1 MIKKKHA
8 FRQNSTVIGYAFL
21 APFLILFFVFV
32 VIPVIIAIGMSLTSY
47 DMVNPPTFVGLNNFK
62 RLLIKDD
69 VFMLSVKNSFIFAL
83 FIGPI
88 GYIVSFLMA
97 WVLGNLKARSLFSMS
112 FYIPSIVST
121 VAITTVWLFI
131 FSNDRMGLVNNM
143 LMTVGLID
151 EPILWT
157 QNGQYIF
164 IAVIIISVWMS
175 MGNGFLVFL
184 AGLQGLPTE
193 VYESAR
199 IDGVKNKWQELWYIT
214 LPLMKPQLLFGSIN
228 SIVASFGV
236 FDVVYQFAGMPTPNY
251 SAHTI
256 VAHLYDYAFLR
267 FQMGYASAVAVVLF
281 VITFSLGRV
290 CMRVFRSDDE

>member
-1 MIKKKHA
+1 MAKKAHKFHT
-8 FRQNSTVIGYAFL
+8 NSTVIGYAFL
-21 APFLILFFVFV
+21 APFLFLFLLFTV
-32 VIPVIIAIGMSLTSY
+32 VPVIIAVGMSFTSY
-47 DMVNPPTFVGLNNFK
+47 DMVNPPSFAGLSNFK
-62 RLLIKDD
+62 RLLVLDD
-69 VFMLSVKNSFIFAL
+69 VFTSSVKNTFIFAI

-97 WVLGNLKARSLFSMS
+97 WVLGNLKARSFFSMS

-121 VAITTVWLFI
+121 VAITNVWLYI
-131 FSNDRMGLVNNM
+131 FSNDRMGLINNL
-143 LMTVGLID
+143 LMNIGIID

-157 QNGQYIF
+157 SNGKYIF

-199 IDGVKNKWQELWYIT
+199 IDGIKNKWQELWYIT

-290 CMRVFRSDDE
+290 CMRVFRSDN

>member
-1 MIKKKHA
+1 MAKKAHKL
-8 FRQNSTVIGYAFL
+8 QTNSTAIGYAFL
-21 APFLILFFVFV
+21 APFLLLFLLFTV
-32 VIPVIIAIGMSLTSY
+32 VPVIIAIGMSFTSY
-47 DMVNPPTFVGLNNFK
+47 DMVNPPTFAGLSNFK
-62 RLLIKDD
+62 RLLVLDD
-69 VFMLSVKNSFIFAL
+69 VFTSSVKNTFIFAI

-97 WVLGNLKARSLFSMS
+97 WVLGNLKARSFFSMS

-121 VAITTVWLFI
+121 VAITNVWLYI
-131 FSNDRMGLVNNM
+131 FSNDRMGLINNL
-143 LMTVGLID
+143 LMNIGIID

-157 QNGQYIF
+157 SNGKYIF

-228 SIVASFGV
+228 AIVASFGV

-290 CMRVFRSDDE
+290 CMRVFRSDN

>member
-1 MIKKKHA
+1 
-8 FRQNSTVIGYAFL
+8 
-21 APFLILFFVFV
+21 
-32 VIPVIIAIGMSLTSY
+32 MSLTSY

-69 VFMLSVKNSFIFAL
+69 VFMLSVKNTFIFAL

-228 SIVASFGV
+228 SIVVSFGV

>member
-69 VFMLSVKNSFIFAL
+69 VFMLSVKNTFIFAL

-228 SIVASFGV
+228 SIVVSFGV

>member
-1 MIKKKHA
+1 M
-8 FRQNSTVIGYAFL
+8 

-69 VFMLSVKNSFIFAL
+69 VFMLSVKNTFIFAL

>member
-1 MIKKKHA
+1 MAKKRHR
-8 FRQNSTVIGYAFL
+8 FQTNSTAIGYAFL
-21 APFLILFFVFV
+21 APFLILFLVFT
-32 VIPVIIAIGMSLTSY
+32 VIPVVIAIGMSFTNY
-47 DMVNPPTFVGLNNFK
+47 DMVNAPTFVGLNNYK
-62 RLLIKDD
+62 RLLVLDD
-69 VFMLSVKNSFIFAL
+69 VFTLSVKNTFIFAL

-97 WVLGNLKARSLFSMS
+97 WVLGNIKGKSFFSMS

-121 VAITTVWLFI
+121 VAITTVWLYI
-131 FSNDRMGLVNNM
+131 FSNDRMGLVNNL
-143 LMTVGLID
+143 LMNIGLTD

-157 QNGQYIF
+157 QNGKYIF
-164 IAVIIISVWMS
+164 VAVIIISVWMS

-228 SIVASFGV
+228 SIVSSFGV

-281 VITFSLGRV
+281 VITFSLGKV
-290 CMRVFRSDDE
+290 CMRLFRSDD

>member
-69 VFMLSVKNSFIFAL
+69 VFMLSVKNTFIFAL

-121 VAITTVWLFI
+121 VALTTVWLFI

>member
-69 VFMLSVKNSFIFAL
+69 VFMLSVKNTFIFAL

-228 SIVASFGV
+228 SIV
-236 FDVVYQFAGMPTPNY
+236 
-251 SAHTI
+251 
-256 VAHLYDYAFLR
+256 
-267 FQMGYASAVAVVLF
+267 
-281 VITFSLGRV
+281 
-290 CMRVFRSDDE
+290 RSI